1 MRGMKT
7 QRKKHLKG
15 GISKLLVVVM
25 LMAALLTPMIGT
37 KAATVGNSTKRA
49 IYVVF
54 DNSGSM
60 YGPGNMAWSQAT
72 YAMEV
77 FAAMMNYESGD
88 MMKIF
93 PMHPVTTNGSN
104 GGSTKSSMTISS
116 QADIAQIHNMY
127 TPNPGGTPY
136 KQVNTA
142 AAELQKVLKDGKADE
157 GWLVVLTDGDFD
169 SNIPADGLRGDLK
182 KKAQAADNMYVQY
195 LAIGKEVKNIPEG
208 DSEVGFYAQKAADSS
223 AVVNEL
229 AEISNRIFKRNE
241 YKEYKKGEELVFD
254 IPLSKLIV
262 FAQGKDVKINSLKNK
277 EGGEVKLQSSCKVS
291 YSNTDGAGK
300 TSYVTA
306 TPTKD
311 TSLKGEVAIFADDS
325 AIMEGAYTLD
335 VSGADTIK
343 VYYEP
348 DVKFGVGLFKDD
360 KLIEDETIEGGA
372 YILKVGFVNRL
383 SGEFI
388 ESSELLGDPNYTLK
402 MNGED
407 YSFKENGGTC
417 QEIPIEVDGDN
428 ITVEAGVTYLSNYS
442 DTDSFSFTVC
452 TLEMEV
458 GAPKSMN
465 IKTLEDGSNEL
476 IVTATKNGAPLTEE
490 QWNAAKIEVKTLD
503 SEDKTFPIEWEIE
516 KGSKVSTWVLTP
528 KYKDGD
534 MFATGTGK
542 ANVIVSVAAEIDGET
557 YGSAKSQTVKIN
569 DDKSILDFIKR
580 YWKEIIIS
588 LLLLVLILGYVPPF
602 KKRFSRKMKRRPSI
616 ECASEKVGVH
626 DMIVK
631 GNFEKDLISVLLPY
645 KAETGRLTFSPAPV
659 KKTAKV
665 KSTGGSGMMILNT
678 SAFAGKDEI
687 TFNGMSIPEGYKG
700 NYRITASAF
709 ISVSTPE
716 FTYTCTPNVQR
727 AADGGIKKSKGKKK
741 KK

>member
-1 MRGMKT
+1 MKT
-7 QRKKHLKG
+7 QKR
-15 GISKLLVVVM
+15 ISRLLVCVM
-25 LMAALLTPMIGT
+25 LLSLLLTPVMGSR
-37 KAATVGNSTKRA
+37 AANVGNATKRA

-60 YGPGNMAWSQAT
+60 YGPKNMAWSQAT

-77 FAAMMNYESGD
+77 FAAMMNYENGD
-88 MMKIF
+88 TMKVF
-93 PMHPVTTNGSN
+93 PMHPVTTGS
-104 GGSTKSSMTISS
+104 GGQKNSMTIAS

-142 AAELQKVLKDGKADE
+142 ATELAKVLKDGKYDE

-169 SNIPADGLRGDLK
+169 ANIPDAGLREDLRN
-182 KKAQAADNMYVQY
+182 KAKTADNFYVQY

-208 DSEVGFYAQKAADSS
+208 DGEIGFYAQKAADSS

-241 YKEYKKGEELVFD
+241 YKEYKKGEELKFD

-262 FAQGKDVKINSLKNK
+262 FAQGKDVKVNGLSNK
-277 EGGEVKLQSSCKVS
+277 EGGKVNLQSSCKVS

-300 TSYVTA
+300 TSYVTE

-311 TSLKGEVAIFADDS
+311 TSLKGEVAIFADES
-325 AIMEGAYTLD
+325 AIMEGTYTLD
-335 VSGADTIK
+335 VSGADTIQ

-348 DVKFGVGLFKDD
+348 DVKFGVKLYKDG
-360 KLIEDETIEGGA
+360 KLVEDPVIEGGA
-372 YILKVGFVNRL
+372 YTLKVGFVNRL

-388 ESSELLGDPNYTLK
+388 ESSSLLGEPTYTLK
-402 MNGED
+402 MNGEEYD
-407 YSFKENGGTC
+407 FKNNGGTC
-417 QEIPIEVDGDN
+417 QEIPLEIDGD
-428 ITVEAGVTYLSNYS
+428 TFDVEAGVTYLSNYS
-442 DTDSFSFTVC
+442 DTDQFTLTVC
-452 TLEMEV
+452 TLELEME
-458 GAPKSMN
+458 APKSMT
-465 IKTLEDGSNEL
+465 IKTLESGDNEV

-490 QWNAAKIEVKTLD
+490 QWNNATIDVKTYD
-503 SEDKTFPIEWEIE
+503 SEDKEFPIEWEVQ

-534 MFATGTGK
+534 MFATGTGEAK
-542 ANVIVSVAAEIDGET
+542 VVASVATDIDGET
-557 YGSAKSQTVKIN
+557 YGSAQSETIKIKDN
-569 DDKSILDFIKR
+569 KTLLDFIKR

-588 LLLLVLILGYVPPF
+588 LLLLILLLGYVPPF

-665 KSTGGSGMMILNT
+665 KSTGGSGMLILNT
-678 SAFAGKDEI
+678 SAYAGKDEI

-700 NYRITASAF
+700 HYRITASAF

-727 AADGGIKKSKGKKK
+727 SADGGIKKSRGKGKKK
-741 KK
+741 RR